1 MPIVYKPQR
10 ASLLSRLGRGIHRT
24 KRAVLNRR
32 GDGVHSPYAFATIRQ
47 VFRNPYPYN
56 AFELLGLRLQEQAP
70 HIKALYGDRLI
81 RRKSVAEVI
90 FRLIHREDLGRI
102 ILVSTKESLLVSY
115 LEATGKVTLLEH
127 TPEFPCLEVL
137 GRAELII
144 IEDLQREHLPQLECW
159 LQSLSSHQGPISVL
173 WHRSNPRLWKHVR
186 SWRRV
191 ACPTVSFCSLDLEL
205 WVWRPQLTPGHYKV
219 YSR

>member
-1 MPIVYKPQR
+1 MSKAHKAQR
-10 ASLLSRLGRGIHRT
+10 TPLLYRLSRGIYRT

-47 VFRNPYPYN
+47 VFRNPYPFN

-70 HIKALYGDRLI
+70 YIKELYGDRLV

-90 FRLIHREDLGRI
+90 FRLIHREGLGRI
-102 ILVSTKESLLVSY
+102 ALISAKESLLVSY
-115 LEATGKVTLLEH
+115 LEATGKVSSLAH
-127 TPEFPCLEVL
+127 TCKLPSQEILDQ
-137 GRAELII
+137 AEIII
-144 IEDLQREHLPQLECW
+144 IEDLQKELIPDLEQWLRSLP
-159 LQSLSSHQGPISVL
+159 SRPAPLSIL
-173 WHRSNPRLWKHVR
+173 WHRSHPRLGKYIKL
-186 SWRRV
+186 WRQV

-219 YSR
+219 YSH